1 MMTNLQM
8 IQTLTDYIEEHL
20 DEPLTLADLAEQ
32 VGYSKYHLS
41 RLFVHVTGQS
51 LHSYIQRRRLTE
63 AARLLVQTQ
72 QPILQIALTAGY
84 ETQRS
89 FSRAFKAA
97 FHLSPHQYRLRG
109 AFYPLQLPFAAQAN
123 DGRARDKRMIGVRMI
138 VCGAIRLAGYQ
149 GSTRWGF
156 GVIGRL
162 WQRLGTSKQ
171 QLSPR
176 LDPDFL
182 IGLNDYSAWALEG
195 EHQPAFTYYAAAEV
209 ADIEGLPAGM
219 VTRELPP
226 SRYVVFTL
234 RGRNQDSMQ
243 PLVEYVYQ
251 QWFPQTTLQ
260 YNENARYDF
269 ARYGESV
276 DAEGLSTIEFWVPVL

>member
-1 MMTNLQM
+1 MQTNWQM
-8 IQTLTDYIEEHL
+8 IQTLTDYIDTHL
-20 DEPLTLADLAEQ
+20 DEPLTLAVLAGEA
-32 VGYSKYHLS
+32 GYSKYHLS

-63 AARLLVQTQ
+63 AARLLIQTD
-72 QPILQIALTAGY
+72 QPILEIALAVGY

-89 FSRAFKAA
+89 FSTAFKAA
-97 FHLSPHQYRLRG
+97 FHLSPHQYRRKG
-109 AFYPLQLPFAAQAN
+109 TFCPLQLQFAAQDSCAE
-123 DGRARDKRMIGVRMI
+123 GLGKRISDVRVI
-138 VCGAIRLAGYQ
+138 EHGAIRLAGFR

-162 WQRLGTSKQ
+162 WCQLEANKQRLSQ
-171 QLSPR
+171 R

-182 IGLNDYSAWALEG
+182 IGLNDYTAWELEG
-195 EHQPAFTYYAAAEV
+195 DYQPAFVYYAAAEI
-209 ADIEGLPAGM
+209 AGFDHLPKGM
-219 VTRELPP
+219 CPKELPP

-234 RGRNQDSMQ
+234 RGKNQDSLQ
-243 PLVEYVYQ
+243 PLVDYVYE

-269 ARYGESV
+269 ARYGEAV
-276 DAEGLSTIEFWVPVL
+276 DTEGQSTIEFWVPVL